1 MADRSPAAGSTAA
14 SVGQTRSWV
23 MGLIYLALAGFV
35 LWAFGL
41 NVDSGLDATFGLN
54 PRDTDDVYAV
64 LPDITVAVQ
73 PLAFV
78 VAVVLAVLGGIQIA
92 RGFGKRAYVVLGI
105 VAALFIVIFLA
116 WAARG
121 DSFSMFGMIKATL
134 IRATP
139 LTLGALGGILCE
151 RAAVI
156 NIAIEGM
163 MLMAAFTGALMGS
176 VVGQWGGLAAGIIA
190 GALMGAVLAVLSVK
204 YQVDQII
211 GGTFINIFALGI
223 TSFLSASIL
232 SENQDLN
239 DPGTFSVIEIPV
251 LSSIPFIG
259 PLLFTNTIFVYLM
272 LILVGVL
279 TYALFR
285 TRWGLR
291 TRAVGEHPRAAD
303 TVGINV
309 FRTRYR
315 SVIMGGAMAGL
326 AGSFL
331 TLGSVGRFDENM
343 TAGVGFIALA
353 AVIFGRWH
361 PMGAFAAALIFG
373 FSQALRDRLGLLDT
387 PIPSE
392 FLLMIP
398 YLVTILVVA
407 GLVGRSRPPA
417 ADGQPYTKE

>member
-1 MADRSPAAGSTAA
+1 M
-14 SVGQTRSWV
+14 
-23 MGLIYLALAGFV
+23 
-35 LWAFGL
+35 
-41 NVDSGLDATFGLN
+41 
-54 PRDTDDVYAV
+54 
-64 LPDITVAVQ
+64 
-73 PLAFV
+73 
-78 VAVVLAVLGGIQIA
+78 
-92 RGFGKRAYVVLGI
+92 
-105 VAALFIVIFLA
+105 
-116 WAARG
+116 
-121 DSFSMFGMIKATL
+121 
-134 IRATP
+134 
-139 LTLGALGGILCE
+139 
-151 RAAVI
+151 
-156 NIAIEGM
+156 
-163 MLMAAFTGALMGS
+163 
-176 VVGQWGGLAAGIIA
+176 
-190 GALMGAVLAVLSVK
+190 
-204 YQVDQII
+204 I

-251 LSSIPFIG
+251 LSKIPFIG
-259 PLLFTNTIFVYLM
+259 PLLFANSIFIYLM
-272 LILVGVL
+272 LILVAVL
-279 TYALFR
+279 AYALFR

-361 PMGAFAAALIFG
+361 PIGAFAAALIFG

-392 FLLMIP
+392 FLVMIP

-407 GLVGRSRPPA
+407 GLVGKSRPPA

>member
-1 MADRSPAAGSTAA
+1 MAERPGADSTA
-14 SVGQTRSWV
+14 SSIGESRSWV
-23 MGLIYLALAGFV
+23 LGFIYLGLAGLV

-41 NVDSGLDATFGLN
+41 NVDGGLDATFGLN
-54 PRDTDDVYAV
+54 PRSSEDVYAT
-64 LPDITVAVQ
+64 LPDLSVPVQ
-73 PLAFV
+73 PLALA

-92 RGFGKRAYVVLGI
+92 RGFGKRAYLVLAVVA
-105 VAALFIVIFLA
+105 VLFIFVFLA

-121 DSFSMFGMIKATL
+121 DSFSMFGMVKATL

-176 VVGQWGGLAAGIIA
+176 VVGLWGGLFLGVLS
-190 GALMGAVLAVLSVK
+190 GALMGAVLAVLSIK

-211 GGTFINIFALGI
+211 GGTFINILALGL
-223 TSFLSASIL
+223 TSFLSASVL
-232 SENQDLN
+232 SDSQNLN
-239 DPGTFSVIEIPV
+239 DPGVFQVIEIPV
-251 LSSIPFIG
+251 LSKIPFIG
-259 PLLFTNTIFVYLM
+259 PLLFAQNIFVYLM

-279 TYALFR
+279 TFFLFR

-343 TAGVGFIALA
+343 TNGVGFIALA

-398 YLVTILVVA
+398 YLVTILAVA
-407 GLVGRSRPPA
+407 GLVGRSRAPA

>member
-1 MADRSPAAGSTAA
+1 MAERPGADSTA
-14 SVGQTRSWV
+14 SSIGESRSWV
-23 MGLIYLALAGFV
+23 LGFIYLGLAGLV

-41 NVDSGLDATFGLN
+41 NVDGGLDATFGLN
-54 PRDTDDVYAV
+54 PRSSEDVYAT
-64 LPDITVAVQ
+64 LPDLTVPVQ
-73 PLAFV
+73 PLALA

-92 RGFGKRAYVVLGI
+92 RGFGKRAYVVLAV
-105 VAALFIVIFLA
+105 VAVLFIFVFLA

-121 DSFSMFGMIKATL
+121 DSFSMFGMVKATL

-176 VVGQWGGLAAGIIA
+176 VVGLWGGLFLGVLS
-190 GALMGAVLAVLSVK
+190 GALMGAVLAVLSIK

-211 GGTFINIFALGI
+211 GGTFINILALGL
-223 TSFLSASIL
+223 TSFLSASVL
-232 SENQDLN
+232 SDSQNLN
-239 DPGTFSVIEIPV
+239 DPGVFQVIEIPV
-251 LSSIPFIG
+251 LSKIPFIG
-259 PLLFTNTIFVYLM
+259 PLLFAQNIFVYLM

-279 TYALFR
+279 TFFLFR

-343 TAGVGFIALA
+343 TNGVGFIALA

-398 YLVTILVVA
+398 YLVTILAVA
-407 GLVGRSRPPA
+407 GLVGRSRAPA